1 MKGRTMNRLISAIF
15 TTSALIFGVSLSR
28 ERAVAQTAVGDNVW
42 AFMAGDEKDAADQQI
57 LQQLEA
63 KRKDYDERVN
73 NNDAAA
79 VAALF
84 TEDAIFVTE
93 SGLFYGRQGVENLYA
108 EWFDAP
114 GWHIS
119 DYIGKI
125 DPNSIHFLGTTD
137 YVMLGGKWSETY
149 QVEGEK
155 PFQLQGYWSWI
166 VTRVRDDWKIRLLTY
181 NRIPPPAPTTA
192 SAETK

>member
-1 MKGRTMNRLISAIF
+1 MNRIISSAL
-15 TTSALIFGVSLSR
+15 TTSALIFGVFLLR
-28 ERAVAQTAVGDNVW
+28 EEAVAQRALGDNVW
-42 AFMAGDEKDAADQQI
+42 AFMAGDAQEKDAVDQQT

-63 KRKDYDERVN
+63 KRKKYDEAVN

-79 VAALF
+79 VARLF

-93 SGLFYGRQGVENLYA
+93 ARLFYGRQGVENLYA

-125 DPNSIHFLGTTD
+125 DPTSIHFLGTTD
-137 YVMLGGKWSETY
+137 YVMLGGKWSQTN
-149 QVEGEK
+149 QVESEK
-155 PFQLQGYWSWI
+155 PCQLQGYWSWI

-181 NRIPPPAPTTA
+181 NRIPPPAPTIA
-192 SAETK
+192 SGGTK

>member
-1 MKGRTMNRLISAIF
+1 MGVYGR
-15 TTSALIFGVSLSR
+15 
-28 ERAVAQTAVGDNVW
+28 
-42 AFMAGDEKDAADQQI
+42 DEKDAADQQI

-181 NRIPPPAPTTA
+181 NIPPPAPTTA

>member
-1 MKGRTMNRLISAIF
+1 MNRLISAIF
-15 TTSALIFGVSLSR
+15 TKSALILGAFLSI
-28 ERAVAQTAVGDNVW
+28 EGAVAQTALGDDVW
-42 AFMAGDEKDAADQQI
+42 AFMAGDAQEKGAVDQQT

-63 KRKDYDERVN
+63 KRKKYDEAVN

-93 SGLFYGRQGVENLYA
+93 AGLFYGRQGVENLYA

-114 GWHIS
+114 DWHIS

-137 YVMLGGKWSETY
+137 YVMLGGKWTETN

-166 VTRVRDDWKIRLLTY
+166 VTRVHDDWKILLLTY
-181 NRIPPPAPTTA
+181 NRIPPPTPTAA

>member
-1 MKGRTMNRLISAIF
+1 MNRTISFALSV
-15 TTSALIFGVSLSR
+15 SALILGVFQSR
-28 ERAVAQTAVGDNVW
+28 EGALAQTALGDNVW
-42 AFMAGDEKDAADQQI
+42 GFMAGDAQEKGAVDQKT
-57 LQQLEA
+57 LEQLEA
-63 KRKDYDERVN
+63 RRKRYDERVN

-119 DYIGKI
+119 NYIGKI
-125 DPNSIHFLGTTD
+125 DPSSIHFLGTTD

-155 PFQLQGYWSWI
+155 PLQLQGYWSWI

-181 NRIPPPAPTTA
+181 NTIPPPAPATA
-192 SAETK
+192 SADTK